1 MADKLARSHAGRLQ
15 SSVGENILIRGIA
28 VLLLFQLIG
37 ESIVFSTGMPL
48 PGPVVGLVLLF
59 VAMQCCKVM
68 KINLFADTETAA
80 DGFLANLGLLFVPA
94 GVGVVALWNE
104 LQSQAGIL
112 LVIVI
117 VSAVLTLTAT
127 VWTFIAVQKLIG
139 RG

>member
-1 MADKLARSHAGRLQ
+1 M
-15 SSVGENILIRGIA
+15 IRGIA

-37 ESIVFSTGMPL
+37 ESIIFSTGMPL
-48 PGPVVGLVLLF
+48 PGPVVGLILLF

-94 GVGVVALWNE
+94 GVGVVVLWDE

-127 VWTFIAVQKLIG
+127 VWTFIAVQKLIS